1 MYKLLIGFYLIYSA
15 RNNFSHLFSDGKS
28 FPSFSRVDWVLAT
41 ISFLMVPTAVA
52 MFYLGYKELKQK
64 REEMEE
70 QEKSEELERKR
81 KAEDIYLNNDPDD
94 MDDMLNR
101 EEDSYKSPYDS

>member
-1 MYKLLIGFYLIYSA
+1 
-15 RNNFSHLFSDGKS
+15 
-28 FPSFSRVDWVLAT
+28 
-41 ISFLMVPTAVA
+41 MVPTAVA

-70 QEKSEELERKR
+70 QEKAEELERKR
-81 KAEDIYLNNDPDD
+81 KAEDKYLNNDPDD

-101 EEDSYKSPYDS
+101 EEDSYKSPYDSSDRKHHQRNRSGRSNRICFPSLPSLLSEG

>member
-1 MYKLLIGFYLIYSA
+1 MKKLFALLMA
-15 RNNFSHLFSDGKS
+15 LCLLFSLTACEQED
-28 FPSFSRVDWVLAT
+28 VELALD
-41 ISFLMVPTAVA
+41 IAVA
-52 MFYLGYKELKQK
+52 VL
-64 REEMEE
+64 EEMEE
-70 QEKSEELERKR
+70 QEKAEELERKR